1 MQDFWC
7 SGEHNGKGQPA
18 GVMKSVECVFSG
30 VGSFLPE
37 RAVTNQELAKTV
49 DTSDEWIRS
58 RSGIAQRHLG
68 GDDEATSDFAS
79 KAAWNA
85 LDKAGL
91 KPRDI
96 GLIIVATVTPD
107 KTFPSTAVYVQ
118 EKLGIPVCIAFD
130 VSAACAGFIYAL
142 NIAHNFV
149 ETEQVKH
156 ALVIGAE
163 KLSCFLDWEDRA
175 TCVLFGDGAGAVVLS
190 GEPPRTARRPRG
202 VLATYLAADGRLA
215 KHLYADGGPSTT
227 GTVGKVRMNGKEVFR
242 NAVQEISDAVFEVTE
257 RAKIS
262 RHEIDWFVPHQ
273 ANIRIIQSCA
283 KKLDLNE
290 DKVIVTIDKHANTSA
305 ASIPLALDAGIR
317 DGRIQRE
324 QLLVFAALGGGLA
337 WGSALV
343 RY

>member
-1 MQDFWC
+1 M
-7 SGEHNGKGQPA
+7 STI
-18 GVMKSVECVFSG
+18 ECVISG
-30 VGSFLPE
+30 VGGAMPDQI
-37 RAVTNQELAKTV
+37 VTNHDLAKKV

-58 RSGIAQRHLG
+58 RSGIAERRIAR
-68 GDDEATSDFAS
+68 DDEVTSDFATA
-79 KAAWNA
+79 AAWKA
-85 LDKAGL
+85 MDRAGL

-107 KTFPSTAVYVQ
+107 NTFPATAVHVQ
-118 EKLGIPVCIAFD
+118 RKLGVPPCIAFD
-130 VSAACAGFIYAL
+130 VSAACAGFLYAL
-142 NIAHNFV
+142 NTAHAFIA
-149 ETEQVKH
+149 TEQVRH

-190 GEPPRTARRPRG
+190 GETPLTARPPRG
-202 VLATYLAADGRLA
+202 VLATYLSADGRLA
-215 KHLYADGGPSTT
+215 KHLYADGGPAST

-242 NAVQEISDAVFEVTE
+242 NAVEEISGAVFEVTE
-257 RAKIS
+257 RAKVS

-283 KKLDLNE
+283 KKLELNE
-290 DKVIVTIDKHANTSA
+290 DKVVVTIDKHANTSS
-305 ASIPLALDAGIR
+305 ASIPLALDAAVS
-317 DGRIQRE
+317 DGRIERG

>member
-1 MQDFWC
+1 MTI
-7 SGEHNGKGQPA
+7 ET
-18 GVMKSVECVFSG
+18 VISG
-30 VGSFLPE
+30 VGSYLPE
-37 RAVTNQELAKTV
+37 NVVTNHDLAKKV

-58 RSGIAQRHLG
+58 RSGIAQRHFAA
-68 GDDEATSDFAS
+68 DDEGASDLAA

-85 LDKAGL
+85 LDQAGL

-96 GLIIVATVTPD
+96 DLIIVATVTPD
-107 KTFPSTAVYVQ
+107 STFPSTAVYVQ
-118 EKLGIPVCIAFD
+118 EKLGVPPGIAFD
-130 VSAACAGFIYAL
+130 ISAACAGFLYAM
-142 NIAHNFV
+142 NIAHDFIR
-149 ETEQVKH
+149 TGQVKH

-190 GEPPRTARRPRG
+190 GAAPLTSRRPRG
-202 VLATYLAADGRLA
+202 VLATYLSADGRLA

-242 NAVQEISDAVFEVTE
+242 NAVEQISNAVFEVTE
-257 RAKIS
+257 RAKVS
-262 RHEIDWFVPHQ
+262 RHEIVWFVPHQ

-283 KKLDLNE
+283 KKLDLDE
-290 DKVIVTIDKHANTSA
+290 SKVIVTIDQHANTSS

-317 DGRIQRE
+317 DGRIKRGE
-324 QLLVFAALGGGLA
+324 LLVFAALGGGLA

>member
-1 MQDFWC
+1 MM
-7 SGEHNGKGQPA
+7 SSSTKVE
-18 GVMKSVECVFSG
+18 SVIAG
-30 VGSFLPE
+30 VGSCLPE
-37 RAVTNQELAKTV
+37 RVVTNHDLAKRV

-58 RSGIAQRHLG
+58 RSGIGQRHFAA
-68 GDDEATSDFAS
+68 DDEASSDLAA

-85 LDKAGL
+85 LDQAGL

-107 KTFPSTAVYVQ
+107 RTFPSTAVYVQ
-118 EKLGIPVCIAFD
+118 QKLGVPPGIAFD
-130 VSAACAGFIYAL
+130 VSAACAGFLYAL
-142 NIAHNFV
+142 NVAHDFIR
-149 ETEQVKH
+149 TGQVKH

-190 GEPPRTARRPRG
+190 GDEPQTAAPPRG
-202 VLATYLAADGRLA
+202 ILATYLSSDGRLA
-215 KHLYADGGPSTT
+215 EHLYADGGPSTT
-227 GTVGKVRMNGKEVFR
+227 ATVGKVRMNGKEVFR
-242 NAVQEISDAVFEVTE
+242 NAVEQISNAVFEVTE
-257 RAKIS
+257 RAKVS

-283 KKLDLNE
+283 KKLELDE
-290 DKVIVTIDKHANTSA
+290 DRVIVTIDKHANTSS

-317 DGRIQRE
+317 DGRIKRG

>member
-1 MQDFWC
+1 MSSIEC
-7 SGEHNGKGQPA
+7 VIA
-18 GVMKSVECVFSG
+18 GVG
-30 VGSFLPE
+30 GSLPDQV
-37 RAVTNQELAKTV
+37 VTNQDLAKKV

-58 RSGIAQRHLG
+58 RSGIAERRIAR
-68 GDDEATSDFAS
+68 DDEVTSDFAAD
-79 KAAWNA
+79 AAW
-85 LDKAGL
+85 KAMDRAGV

-107 KTFPSTAVYVQ
+107 QTFPSTAVHVQ
-118 EKLGIPVCIAFD
+118 RKLGVPPCIAFD
-130 VSAACAGFIYAL
+130 VSAACAGFLYAL
-142 NIAHNFV
+142 NTAHTFIA
-149 ETEQVKH
+149 TEQVKH

-163 KLSCFLDWEDRA
+163 KLSCFLDWNDRS

-190 GEPPRTARRPRG
+190 AEPPRTARPPRG
-202 VLATYLAADGRLA
+202 VLATYLSADGTLA
-215 KHLYADGGPSTT
+215 KHLYADGGPAST

-242 NAVQEISDAVFEVTE
+242 NAVEEISGAVFEVTE
-257 RAKIS
+257 RAKVS

-283 KKLDLNE
+283 KRLELNE
-290 DKVIVTIDKHANTSA
+290 DKVIVTIDRHANTSS
-305 ASIPLALDAGIR
+305 ASIPLALAEAVS
-317 DGRIQRE
+317 DGRIQRD

>member
-1 MQDFWC
+1 MTAIETVI
-7 SGEHNGKGQPA
+7 SGT
-18 GVMKSVECVFSG
+18 
-30 VGSFLPE
+30 GSYLPK
-37 RAVTNQELAKTV
+37 RIVTNQELAKTV
-49 DTSDEWIRS
+49 ETSDEWIRS
-58 RSGIAQRHLG
+58 RSGIAQRHFAA
-68 GDDEATSDFAS
+68 DEQGSSDLATA
-79 KAAWNA
+79 AAWNA
-85 LDKAGL
+85 LDQAGL

-118 EKLGIPVCIAFD
+118 EKLGVPPGIAFD
-130 VSAACAGFIYAL
+130 VSAACAGFLYAL
-142 NIAHNFV
+142 NIAHEFIQS
-149 ETEQVKH
+149 EQTKH

-190 GEPPRTARRPRG
+190 GETSRTARRPRG
-202 VLATYLAADGRLA
+202 VLATYLSADGRLA

-242 NAVQEISDAVFEVTE
+242 NAVEEISNAVFEVTE
-257 RAKIS
+257 RAKVS

-283 KKLDLNE
+283 KKLELE
-290 DKVIVTIDKHANTSA
+290 DEKIVMTIDKHANTSS
-305 ASIPLALDAGIR
+305 ASIPLALDAAVR
-317 DGRIQRE
+317 DGRISRG

-343 RY
+343 RF

>member
-1 MQDFWC
+1 M
-7 SGEHNGKGQPA
+7 
-18 GVMKSVECVFSG
+18 SVVETVITG
-30 VGSFLPE
+30 VGGYLPE
-37 RAVTNQELAKTV
+37 RVVTNRDLARIV
-49 DTSDEWIRS
+49 DTSDEWIKS
-58 RSGIAQRHLG
+58 RSGIAERRFAAEG
-68 GDDEATSDFAS
+68 EVTSDLAVNAS
-79 KAAWNA
+79 WKA
-85 LDKAGL
+85 LGQAGL

-96 GLIIVATVTPD
+96 DLIIVATVTPD
-107 KTFPSTAVYVQ
+107 NTFPSTAVYVQ
-118 EKLGIPVCIAFD
+118 QKLGVPPGIAFD
-130 VSAACAGFIYAL
+130 VSAACAGFLYAM
-142 NIAHNFV
+142 NIAHNFIS
-149 ETEQVKH
+149 TGQVKH
-156 ALVIGAE
+156 ALIIGAE

-190 GEPPRTARRPRG
+190 GETPRTARRPRG

-215 KHLYADGGPSTT
+215 KHLYADGGPAST

-273 ANIRIIQSCA
+273 ANIRIIKSCA
-283 KKLDLNE
+283 KKLELDE
-290 DKVIVTIDKHANTSA
+290 SKVVVTIDKHANTSS
-305 ASIPLALDAGIR
+305 ASIPLALEAAVN
-317 DGRIQRE
+317 DGRIERE